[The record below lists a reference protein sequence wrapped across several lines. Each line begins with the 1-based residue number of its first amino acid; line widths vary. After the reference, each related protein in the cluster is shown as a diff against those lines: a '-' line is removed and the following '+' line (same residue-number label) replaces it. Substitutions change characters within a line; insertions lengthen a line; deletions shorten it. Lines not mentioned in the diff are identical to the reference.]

1 MILTGNAND
10 WMHALLSLLSCV
22 PLSLIGQAST
32 KNVQNYQSQP
42 PCSLDHELKAL
53 ISRCIW
59 TRSWAHVPLRNLCHL
74 CERHMRKKDCRRYS
88 QLTEAMRKEIA
99 QLSLE
104 ERSAFEDA
112 RKELFHTQRMADLVA
127 DAVAKKLRSM
137 DVDWTFVS
145 WNVYR
150 CRDLNFHCSAKSSW
164 LSFTDCVWTV
174 LPDKHRGE
182 AMRKKKFEHC
192 GMSCAS
198 SRMLQTIGKLQF
210 CFQPVLSLSLYL
222 FPSFFS
228 G

>member
-32 KNVQNYQSQP
+32 KNVQKLPISTTMQPWPWAKSPNKPMYMDALLSPRSSKEPMPFVWAPYAQERLSQIFAAHRSYEKGDCP
-42 PCSLDHELKAL
+42 AL
-53 ISRCIW
+53 IGRTVCLWRC
-59 TRSWAHVPLRNLCHL
+59 RQRVVP
-74 CERHMRKKDCRRYS
+74 
-88 QLTEAMRKEIA
+88 
-99 QLSLE
+99 
-104 ERSAFEDA
+104 
-112 RKELFHTQRMADLVA
+112 QRMADLVA

-210 CFQPVLSLSLYL
+210 CFQPVLSLYL